1 MKIQGKNVIITGGA
15 SGVGKELTMQ
25 MLKLGCNVAAIDI
38 NGENLEK
45 LKEELNSER
54 LKTYVVDMGDVELIK
69 EFREKYKKD
78 YSDVDIIINNA
89 GIIQPFVKVSELDD
103 KTINKVMNVNF
114 FGPVNLIRFFIY
126 LPLLNFS

>member
-54 LKTYVVDMGDVELIK
+54 LKTYVVDMGDVESIK
-69 EFREKYKKD
+69 GFREKWKW
-78 YSDVDIIINNA
+78 S
-89 GIIQPFVKVSELDD
+89 
-103 KTINKVMNVNF
+103 
-114 FGPVNLIRFFIY
+114 R
-126 LPLLNFS
+126 